1 MATKTTKTASQLFRQ
16 LTRKANLSNQVSA
29 DAFIQA
35 HQIWLD
41 YVKTVTP
48 KRNHDDVKT
57 MFARLVLVNNQIHW
71 GYCKIEPT
79 QWHTFCTLFCL
90 IKDSADNGTILEPL
104 DDDAANDDSN
114 DAEAA

>member
-1 MATKTTKTASQLFRQ
+1 MASQKTPSQLFRQ

-29 DAFIQA
+29 DDFIKA
-35 HQIWLD
+35 HQTWMS
-41 YVKTVTP
+41 YVKTVTA
-48 KRNHDDVKT
+48 KRDHQDVKYV
-57 MFARLVLVNNQIHW
+57 FAKLMIINNQIHW
-71 GYCKIEPT
+71 GLCKIEPT
-79 QWHTFCTLFCL
+79 QWHSFCTLFCL

>member
-1 MATKTTKTASQLFRQ
+1 MASQKTPSQLFRQ
-16 LTRKANLSNQVSA
+16 LTKRANLSNQVSA

-35 HQIWLD
+35 QQIWSD
-41 YVKTVTP
+41 YVKTVTA
-48 KRNHDDVKT
+48 KRNAQDVKDV
-57 MFARLVLVNNQIHW
+57 FAKLVIVNNQIHC

-79 QWHTFCTLFCL
+79 QWHSFCALFCL

>member
-1 MATKTTKTASQLFRQ
+1 MASQKTPSQLFRQ

-35 HQIWLD
+35 QKIWSD
-41 YVKTVTP
+41 YVKTVTS
-48 KRNHDDVKT
+48 KRNAQDVKDV
-57 MFARLVLVNNQIHW
+57 FAKLVIINNQIHW
-71 GYCKIEPT
+71 GLCKIEPT
-79 QWHTFCTLFCL
+79 QWHSFCTLFCL
-90 IKDSADNGTILEPL
+90 IKDCSDNSTILEPL